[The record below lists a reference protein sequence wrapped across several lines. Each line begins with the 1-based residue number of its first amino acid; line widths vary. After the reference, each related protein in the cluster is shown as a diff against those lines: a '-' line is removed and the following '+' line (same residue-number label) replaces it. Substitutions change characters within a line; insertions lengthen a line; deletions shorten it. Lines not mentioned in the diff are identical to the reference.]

1 MSTLECQNGSM
12 SLRHAA
18 LGLIARTPSSGY
30 DLLRTFSESL
40 AFVWPATQSQLYTEL
55 NRLHSDGLLTVDST
69 GPRGRKSY
77 RITEE
82 GRAEL
87 TSWLATP
94 PRSEV
99 RSADLLQIFLL
110 SEVPRSQARR
120 HLAALARSA
129 QDEVTELESAR
140 KQIDWD
146 DSSADE
152 FARIVLEYGIRM
164 RHAQVESLRWASSQ
178 ISGPRNRVDHE
189 AARRDG
195 RSPER

>member
-1 MSTLECQNGSM
+1 MSTLECQNACM

-18 LGLIARTPSSGY
+18 LGLIARQPASGY
-30 DLLRTFSESL
+30 DLLRTFNSSL

-55 NRLHSDGLLTVDST
+55 NRLHSDGLLAVEST

-77 RITEE
+77 QITDQ

-87 TSWLATP
+87 ASWLAQP

-99 RSADLLQIFLL
+99 RSADLLQIFML

-120 HLAALARSA
+120 HLAALEQTAR
-129 QDEVTELESAR
+129 DGVIELESVR
-140 KQIDWD
+140 DHVDWD

-164 RHAQVESLRWASSQ
+164 RQAQVESLRWASGQ
-178 ISGPRNRVDHE
+178 ISG
-189 AARRDG
+189 G
-195 RSPER
+195 RTST